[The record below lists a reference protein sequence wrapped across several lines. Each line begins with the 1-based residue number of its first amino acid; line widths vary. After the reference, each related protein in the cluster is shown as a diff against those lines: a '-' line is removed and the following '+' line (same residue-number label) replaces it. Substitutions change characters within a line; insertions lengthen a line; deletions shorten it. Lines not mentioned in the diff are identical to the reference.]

1 MNEFKLTGIV
11 QQIDEPQVISD
22 KLTKRQIVLTV
33 GDKYPEPIAIEAI
46 NDRCD
51 LLDTVSVGQEITAFV
66 NVRGKA
72 WKDRFF
78 TTLALWKIE
87 AAGGAQP
94 PAKSDF
100 ASANKNPSLRQQPGA
115 QIADPSD
122 EMPF

>member
-1 MNEFKLTGIV
+1 MNEFKITGIV

-51 LLDTVSVGQEITAFV
+51 LLDTVAVGQEITAFV

-87 AAGGAQP
+87 AAGNAQP
-94 PAKSDF
+94 APA
-100 ASANKNPSLRQQPGA
+100 AAPATQNRNPSLRSQTTP
-115 QIADPSD
+115 IADPSED
-122 EMPF
+122 LPF